1 MKRIYH
7 HYLKWEE
14 TTSGMWDTAGK
25 EQEQELLEQAVRFTG
40 NAALYGSYMRRIIA
54 EWPISCEQALTNPSM
69 NQLAWVGH
77 AATALAIRCP
87 EYITRRAW
95 GMLTEQQRV
104 DADAQA
110 LGAVQAWKRRARFVK
125 EQSGFSF
132 DQENAEMD
140 KSVGAEGL

>member
-1 MKRIYH
+1 MIRIYH

-14 TTSGMWDTAGK
+14 TTSGMWDVVSADREKVLLK
-25 EQEQELLEQAVRFTG
+25 EAVVFTG
-40 NAALYGSYMRRIIA
+40 DAVLYGSFMRRVIT
-54 EWPISCEQALTNPSM
+54 EWPISCEQNLTSTSM

-95 GMLTEQQRV
+95 SMLTDQQRI

-110 LGAVQAWKRRARFVK
+110 LDAVREWRHTYT
-125 EQSGFSF
+125 S
-132 DQENAEMD
+132 
-140 KSVGAEGL
+140 KSQEGLRFA